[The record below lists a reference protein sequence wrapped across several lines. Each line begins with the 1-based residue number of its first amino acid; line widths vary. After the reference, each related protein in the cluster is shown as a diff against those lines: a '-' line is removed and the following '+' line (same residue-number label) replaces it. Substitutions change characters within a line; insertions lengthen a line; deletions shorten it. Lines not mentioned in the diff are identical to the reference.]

1 VNAHAAEAK
10 GDGELINNSSILDAG
25 TTQALEPEPWMGG
38 EKKRGIAELT
48 DEFSRR
54 AELRFLEGAGQW
66 QVSGR

>member
-38 EKKRGIAELT
+38 EKKRGITELT
-48 DEFSRR
+48 DEFFSK
-54 AELRFLEGAGQW
+54 
-66 QVSGR
+66 GRT